1 MAEQHE
7 RRDGRATDTRR
18 RILQVAEE
26 LYYAGGYEH
35 INLQVIADRLDVS
48 KTALFHHFKN
58 KQELFYAMLLAML
71 DQYRRM
77 MEEAAAEGK
86 GSTLAQLRGIMQRL
100 ARESLFD
107 FNRFIHQEHALLA
120 PDQQREIDRLWQAGM
135 FDAVRRVLAD
145 GVRRG
150 ELRPIDLSLST
161 YVFLN
166 LCMLLP
172 RPSNP
177 LPAGAIDHGDTA
189 ARAARGQASPDL
201 LIDSLLELFMHGV
214 VQHTH
219 S

>member
-35 INLQVIADRLDVS
+35 INMQVIADRLGVS

-58 KQELFYAMLLAML
+58 KQELFYATLHVIL

-77 MEEAAAEGK
+77 MEEAAAEGD
-86 GSTLAQLRGIMQRL
+86 GSTIAQLRGMMQRL
-100 ARESLFD
+100 TRESSFD
-107 FNRFIHQEHALLA
+107 FTRFMHEEHALLT
-120 PDQQREIDRLWQAGM
+120 PEQQREIERLWQAGM
-135 FDAVRRVLAD
+135 FNAVRRVLEE

-161 YVFLN
+161 YAFLS

-172 RPSNP
+172 RPNNP
-177 LPAGAIDHGDTA
+177 MPVAVVDRSRMPAAATA
-189 ARAARGQASPDL
+189 GQVSHDAF
-201 LIDSLLELFMHGV
+201 IDSLLDLFIHGIGGP
-214 VQHTH
+214 TP